1 MTHPPVVT
9 PVPPTPPPP
18 PQPVP
23 DIVRVTQA
31 FDMVVKDNVIEMQ
44 NWRLLADADR
54 GLTLVSVTGE
64 FIQNSDK
71 KVVMQL
77 IVDGKA
83 VAEQVFPSGKNLP
96 VAKLNLIPKN
106 KLILG
111 SNVPNM
117 KIKIKGAITIKFFQ
131 TRIR

>member
-1 MTHPPVVT
+1 
-9 PVPPTPPPP
+9 
-18 PQPVP
+18 
-23 DIVRVTQA
+23 
-31 FDMVVKDNVIEMQ
+31 MVVKDNVIEMQ

>member
-1 MTHPPVVT
+1 
-9 PVPPTPPPP
+9 
-18 PQPVP
+18 
-23 DIVRVTQA
+23 
-31 FDMVVKDNVIEMQ
+31 MVVKDNVIEMQ
-44 NWRLLADADR
+44 NWRLLTDADR

-111 SNVPNM
+111 NNVPKM